1 MVTWRE
7 KGYIDFT
14 TPAIETVGL
23 PQSNHFKR
31 NTQSVHRR
39 GVEPGIG
46 QTLVELS
53 RENLYFFSQIFS
65 NFLLS
70 MLAHRIPIL
79 PSDAYCRLF
88 TWPIYAIGVLGTDYH
103 GHWYESSEPGV
114 KQPLYRKLR
123 LAFVNR
129 LEYRMWDM
137 VSAVFHH
144 FLQSCITIIQA
155 S

>member
-1 MVTWRE
+1 MARKGIHRFYYPSNWNRRTSPVKPFQAKHSKRSPPGCRTWDR
-7 KGYIDFT
+7 
-14 TPAIETVGL
+14 P
-23 PQSNHFKR
+23 
-31 NTQSVHRR
+31 NT
-39 GVEPGIG
+39 GGTEPWKF
-46 QTLVELS
+46 V
-53 RENLYFFSQIFS
+53 FFSQIFS

-88 TWPIYAIGVLGTDYH
+88 TWPIYTIGVLGTDYH

-114 KQPLYRKLR
+114 KQPVYRKLR